1 MAAREPPQT
10 LFFSLSHDFR
20 VLRALGPSHMC
31 RPANGDHN
39 DDSYG
44 LAIYIPS
51 TNDGM
56 HSIKDDYAKVPFAA
70 ETSWLDFATAFSNWE
85 GHTWGIE

>member
-1 MAAREPPQT
+1 
-10 LFFSLSHDFR
+10 
-20 VLRALGPSHMC
+20 MC